1 MKINELEKFRF
12 NIGNTTNDLD
22 VVATNEGILVDEE
35 LDGEYDDVDIL
46 DAHDLKNAI
55 DDAILNC
62 TSLNDDD
69 RDKLGTYLGAE
80 IDIDSWWD
88 ENYN

>member
-1 MKINELEKFRF
+1 MKITDLERFRF

-35 LDGEYDDVDIL
+35 LDGEYDNVDIL

-62 TSLNDDD
+62 ASLNDED
-69 RDKLGTYLGAE
+69 RDELGTYLGAE
-80 IDIDSWWD
+80 IDFDSWWE
-88 ENYN
+88 ENYQ

>member
-12 NIGNTTNDLD
+12 NIGNTTNDL
-22 VVATNEGILVDEE
+22 EGILVDEE

-62 TSLNDDD
+62 TSLNDED
-69 RDKLGTYLGAE
+69 RDELGTYLGAE

>member
-1 MKINELEKFRF
+1 MKITDLERFRF

-46 DAHDLKNAI
+46 DAHDLENAI

-62 TSLNDDD
+62 ASLNDED
-69 RDKLGTYLGAE
+69 RDELGTYLGAE

>member
-69 RDKLGTYLGAE
+69 RDELGTYLGAE